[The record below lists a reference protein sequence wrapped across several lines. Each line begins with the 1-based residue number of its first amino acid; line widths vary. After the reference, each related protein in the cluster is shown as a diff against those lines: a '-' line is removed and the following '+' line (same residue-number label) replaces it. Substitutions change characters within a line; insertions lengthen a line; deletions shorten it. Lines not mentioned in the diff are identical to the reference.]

1 MRESNAA
8 HLALLVSNV
17 HAGATQ
23 DNVEIHT
30 VDTDGGVVFDT
41 QINVFLDTET
51 EVAVLTEV
59 FTTQLVFTDLKLT
72 LENEYRKSREIAIEN
87 SNLVIV

>member
-17 HAGATQ
+17 HAGTAQ

-41 QINVFLDTET
+41 QIDVFLDTET
-51 EVAVLTEV
+51 EVAVQTEV
-59 FTTQLVFTDLKLT
+59 FATQLVLTDLKIKTKL
-72 LENEYRKSREIAIEN
+72 SCVD
-87 SNLVIV
+87 LVKL